1 MVKKRKISNLLE
13 LLLVPIKARLRGST
27 PLRLT
32 IAAAEKMEEIAPDHV
47 TVDHVSIEIGKE
59 AEVESE
65 EARGDMKLDEVLVVI
80 EVARE
85 IEAASVT
92 DEIIMEVLLHQC

>member
-1 MVKKRKISNLLE
+1 
-13 LLLVPIKARLRGST
+13 
-27 PLRLT
+27 
-32 IAAAEKMEEIAPDHV
+32 MEEIAPDHV
-47 TVDHVSIEIGKE
+47 MVDHVSIEIGKE

-65 EARGDMKLDEVLVVI
+65 EDRGDMKLDEVLVAI
-80 EVARE
+80 EVDRE